1 MTRTI
6 LFAAATLAAFGTA
19 TMSPTKA
26 DAAIETL
33 GECYDAVIT
42 WCNETFPDHDCSLP
56 SGLDDCDEEF
66 GNQIGGGAINRLQT
80 LGGKPGR
87 ATLKLVPLQIKRV
100 RTLNN

>member
-6 LFAAATLAAFGTA
+6 LFAAATFAAFGTA
-19 TMSPTKA
+19 AMSPTKA

-42 WCNETFPDHDCSLP
+42 WCNETFPDHDCSHP

-66 GNQIGGGAINRLQT
+66 GNKVGGGAMDRLQT

-87 ATLKLVPLQIKRV
+87 ALVPLQIKRV
-100 RTLNN
+100 RTLKD